1 MFITENCTCYKPLIH
16 CTFNKADILNPPTL
30 GVFETWI
37 PAQHTRR
44 EILYNIF
51 FFFFFFFFWLSAW
64 HYWTPYIASV
74 TEYTATMNM
83 PDNCYITR
91 SELHWLN
98 MQLNFQGLKDKS
110 MIFTDQYWVFR
121 RRLRSIKSIKYWAV
135 HLMLFGTL
143 NVIFNFSSFGKVR
156 KFSGFSSLLSHNCL
170 KVTYLTQLY
179 NTWHSDSTKFVLQ

>member
-1 MFITENCTCYKPLIH
+1 MFITEYCTCYKPLIH

-30 GVFETWI
+30 GVFETCI

-44 EILYNIF
+44 EIF
-51 FFFFFFFFWLSAW
+51 SW

-98 MQLNFQGLKDKS
+98 MQLKFQGLKDKS
-110 MIFTDQYWVFR
+110 MIFTNQYWVFR

-179 NTWHSDSTKFVLQ
+179 NTWHSDSTSFILQ